1 MEKSMNIL
9 GLIPAR
15 SGSKGIPN
23 KNIKI
28 LVDKPLIAHTIN
40 TASKSKYID
49 HLIISTDSNVIANVA
64 RQYGGEVPFL
74 RPVEL
79 ASDQSRAID
88 VIIHAVTEMEK
99 YDNKIYELIAYLE
112 PTSPNRSIEDIDNA
126 IEQFLQ
132 TDADSLASIVEVNQY
147 HPILMKKIEN
157 NRLKPFC
164 LEEPEGMPRQLYEP
178 KAYMRNGAIYIF
190 RRGNIL
196 NRRMWGNE
204 IYPFEM
210 PIERSACIDD
220 MNDWYLAET
229 WMNKLNHIS

>member
-1 MEKSMNIL
+1 MKKSINIL

-23 KNIKI
+23 KNIKV
-28 LVDKPLIAHTIN
+28 LLGKPLIAHTIDK
-40 TASKSKYID
+40 ASKSKYID
-49 HLIISTDSNVIANVA
+49 HLIISTDSNVIADVA
-64 RQYGGEVPFL
+64 RQYGGEIPFL
-74 RPVEL
+74 RPAEL

-88 VIIHAVTEMEK
+88 VIIHAVLSMEK
-99 YDNKIYELIAYLE
+99 YDNKIYDLIAYLE
-112 PTSPNRSIEDIDNA
+112 PTSPNRSVEDIDNA

-132 TDADSLASIVEVNQY
+132 TDADSLASVVEANQY

-157 NRLKPFC
+157 NRIRPFC
-164 LEEPEGMPRQLYEP
+164 LDEPEGMPRQLYDP

-190 RRGNIL
+190 RRSNIL
-196 NRRMWGNE
+196 SHVMWGKE
-204 IYPFEM
+204 IYPYEM

-229 WMNKLNHIS
+229 WMKKLNNIV